1 MYTLKENEDKMVR
14 PGYDPETGEFK
25 GLHKT
30 VDFLVVGGSPEEV
43 FFNYGFDKEKSK
55 ILYSHYRK
63 KIPNSFSG
71 TIFNRHRA
79 MIESGEVEGEFSNIF
94 FFLPSIID
102 RSEEIDKYLNNVLI
116 SPIVITQQQLNGWAE
131 TSFDPS
137 KLDMYAVI
145 KCLKHMNNISIAT
158 SCAMQRDCFL
168 EKKLMLRWPGLE
180 SINRGFHLTNLKF
193 LIDFCCR

>member
-1 MYTLKENEDKMVR
+1 MVR
-14 PGYDPETGEFK
+14 PRYDPETGEFK

-43 FFNYGFDKEKSK
+43 LFNYGFNKEKSK
-55 ILYSHYRK
+55 TLYSHYRK

-94 FFLPSIID
+94 FFLPSITD
-102 RSEEIDKYLNNVLI
+102 RSEEIDKYLNNGLI
-116 SPIVITQQQLNGWAE
+116 SPIDITQQQLNGWAE

-137 KLDMYAVI
+137 NLDIYAVI
-145 KCLKHMNNISIAT
+145 NCLKHMNNICNSNIVRNAEGLLSRKEVDAT
-158 SCAMQRDCFL
+158 VAWVGEHKQRL
-168 EKKLMLRWPGLE
+168 PP
-180 SINRGFHLTNLKF
+180 HKF
-193 LIDFCCR
+193 KVSY